1 MSEFKNLIAIAD
13 DFSSESK
20 CAIANAAGFAKR
32 DGSELLLI
40 HVLDG
45 KSDKT
50 DEQIKNML
58 AAECDRIEGEYAVN
72 ARYATPEGSIF
83 KDIAETVKNEKAK
96 LLVMGTHGI
105 KSLGERLLGSWALRV
120 VDSSPVPTLV
130 VQNQMPKAA
139 GYQKVLMEIDDS
151 PECKILVKYAILMHK
166 TFKSEIVFYV
176 NRADD
181 TYREN
186 QVNHNVQFCT
196 ALLQEAGVPFV
207 VSEQKSSGGFYKD
220 LVRFAAEIYAD
231 VILIIANNNKTFADY
246 LTEPEQRVIYND
258 AQIPVLC
265 VLPFQIYKEENFS
278 FSGLNF

>member
-50 DEQIKNML
+50 DEQIKTML
-58 AAECDRIEGEYAVN
+58 ATECDNIDREYGVK

-83 KDIAETVKNEKAK
+83 KDIAETTRTEKAK

-130 VQNQMPKAA
+130 VQNKTPKPT

-151 PECKILVKYAILMHK
+151 PECKILVKYATLMHK
-166 TFKSEIVFYV
+166 TFKSEIIFFV
-176 NRADD
+176 NRVDD
-181 TYREN
+181 TFREN

-196 ALLQEAGVPFV
+196 NLLQEAGVPFV
-207 VSEQKSSGGFYKD
+207 VSEQKKAGGFYKD
-220 LVRFAAEIYAD
+220 MVRFASEIYAD
-231 VILIIANNNKTFADY
+231 LILIIANNNKTFADY

-278 FSGLNF
+278 FAGLNF